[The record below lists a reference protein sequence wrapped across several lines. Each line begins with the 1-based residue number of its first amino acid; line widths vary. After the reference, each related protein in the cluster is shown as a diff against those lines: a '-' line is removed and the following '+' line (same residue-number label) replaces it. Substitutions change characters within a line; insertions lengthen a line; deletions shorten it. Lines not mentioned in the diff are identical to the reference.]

1 LVVCK
6 QLGFPVAI
14 NATSNSFFGLVPA
27 TFAYDSVVCHG
38 NESYLDL
45 CQHANVDDC
54 GVGEGAGVVCDIYR
68 F

>member
-1 LVVCK
+1 M
-6 QLGFPVAI
+6 
-14 NATSNSFFGLVPA
+14 SSFFGLVPE

-54 GVGEGAGVVCDIYR
+54 GVGEGAGVVCDFYR